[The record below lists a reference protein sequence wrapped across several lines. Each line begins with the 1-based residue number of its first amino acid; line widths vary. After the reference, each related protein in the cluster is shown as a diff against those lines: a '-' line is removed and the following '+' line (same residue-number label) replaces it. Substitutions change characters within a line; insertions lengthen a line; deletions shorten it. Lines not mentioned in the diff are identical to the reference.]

1 MEETI
6 RPEHRRTIVSKPAL
20 FGFIT
25 IGASG
30 ARRLTRPLSSISLL
44 LKTSTEDKHM
54 YRPSRNQSWKDYPRI
69 IGTYTERIRLLQL
82 TERVWELLPQL
93 HHDVQFDHEAFAHIT
108 VGFLREKGNS
118 SKLMGLCSS
127 SNPKRGH
134 RVKHSERH
142 GINRILIQ
150 RSQCSQTP

>member
-1 MEETI
+1 
-6 RPEHRRTIVSKPAL
+6 
-20 FGFIT
+20 
-25 IGASG
+25 
-30 ARRLTRPLSSISLL
+30 
-44 LKTSTEDKHM
+44 M

-69 IGTYTERIRLLQL
+69 IGTYSERIRLLQL

-108 VGFLREKGNS
+108 VGFLREKGNRS
-118 SKLMGLCSS
+118 RLMGLCSS

-142 GINRILIQ
+142 GIHRILIQ
-150 RSQCSQTP
+150 RSLVFTDPIECVRTIHHEFVHAILKDFDNPHGEKFWKHEKRIEPYLEQIARA